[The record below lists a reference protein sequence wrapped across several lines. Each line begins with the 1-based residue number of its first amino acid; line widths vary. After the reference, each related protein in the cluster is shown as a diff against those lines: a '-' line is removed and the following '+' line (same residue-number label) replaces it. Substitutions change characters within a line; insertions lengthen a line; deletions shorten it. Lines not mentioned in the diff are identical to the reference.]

1 LIVDCRSALGGTA
14 NEDSITEVSV
24 ERERMIYL
32 GDARRLHFIG
42 IGGIGMSGIAEI
54 LLEDGYEV
62 SGSDL
67 QDGPILDMLRNLGA
81 RISIGHRSSNIQN
94 AQAIVYS
101 TAVTPDN
108 PELAA
113 ARQASIPIV
122 HRSDLL
128 FELMRRKITVTI
140 AGTHGKTTTTSMI
153 SLLLQVARLDPTMV
167 IGARLKAIGSNARA
181 GKGDYLVAEAD
192 ESDRSFLKYR
202 PVYAVV
208 TNIDRDHMD
217 TYRDLADIQNAF
229 VEHMNSI
236 PFYGCVIACLDD
248 PNLRTLL
255 GQVNGA
261 VVTYGFHTE
270 AQVQIRDPE
279 YAGFQSSYSCY
290 HKGELLGRVELHVP
304 GWHNLSNSAAAV
316 ALGLQLK
323 IPFPTIQQA
332 LKTFRGAERRM
343 EWKGEKG
350 QVWVIDDY
358 GHHPTEIRATLEACR
373 LTGRRIVVVFQ
384 PHRYTRT
391 RDLMNELGTCFE
403 NAHRLYLM
411 DIYSAGEKPIE
422 GVTAVKLAEEIGR
435 HRQVEYVA
443 DRTALLQLLG
453 AELVPGDLLL
463 TLGAG
468 NVWTIGED
476 FLEQQEGQ

>member
-1 LIVDCRSALGGTA
+1 M
-14 NEDSITEVSV
+14 
-24 ERERMIYL
+24 ERERMIDL
-32 GDARRLHFIG
+32 GDVRRLHFIG

-67 QDGPILDMLRNLGA
+67 QEGPILDMLRNLGA
-81 RISIGHRSSNIQN
+81 RISIGHRSSNVQN
-94 AQAIVYS
+94 AQAVVYS
-101 TAVTPDN
+101 TAVSPDN
-108 PELAA
+108 PELAS
-113 ARQASIPIV
+113 ARGASIPIV

-128 FELMRRKITVTI
+128 FELMRRKVTVTI
-140 AGTHGKTTTTSMI
+140 AGTHGKTTTTSMA
-153 SLLLQVARLDPTMV
+153 SLLLQVAGLDPTMV

-217 TYRDLADIQNAF
+217 TYHDLADIQNAF
-229 VEHMNSI
+229 VEHMNSV
-236 PFYGCVIACLDD
+236 PFYGCVIVCLDD
-248 PNLRTLL
+248 PNLRSVL
-255 GQVNGA
+255 GQVKPA
-261 VVTYGFHTE
+261 VVTYGFHSQ

-290 HKGELLGRVELHVP
+290 QKGELLGRVELSVP
-304 GWHNLSNSAAAV
+304 GWHNISNSAAAV

-350 QVWVIDDY
+350 QAWVIDDY

-391 RDLMNELGTCFE
+391 QDLMSELATCFE

-422 GVTAVKLAEEIGR
+422 GVTGEKLAEEIGR
-435 HRQVEYVA
+435 HRQVDYIA
-443 DRTALLQLLG
+443 DRTILLERLR
-453 AELVPGDLLL
+453 AEVAPGDLLL

-468 NVWTIGED
+468 NVWKIGEE

>member
-1 LIVDCRSALGGTA
+1 M
-14 NEDSITEVSV
+14 
-24 ERERMIYL
+24 ERERMTNL
-32 GDARRLHFIG
+32 GDVRRLHFIG

-67 QDGPILDMLRNLGA
+67 QEGPILEMLRKLGA
-81 RISIGHRSSNIQN
+81 RITIGHRASNIQN
-94 AQAIVYS
+94 AQAVVYS
-101 TAVTPDN
+101 TAVSADN

-113 ARQASIPIV
+113 AQQGSIPVV

-128 FELMRRKITVTI
+128 FELMRRRTTVTI

-153 SLLLQVARLDPTMV
+153 SLMLHAAALDPTMV

-181 GKGDYLVAEAD
+181 GKGEYLVAEAD

-208 TNIDRDHMD
+208 TNIDRDHLD
-217 TYRDLADIQNAF
+217 TYRDLADIQSAF
-229 VEHMNSI
+229 VEHMNSV
-236 PFYGCVIACLDD
+236 PFYGRVIPCLDD
-248 PNLRTLL
+248 PNLRSLL
-255 GQVNGA
+255 GQVKPTM
-261 VVTYGFHTE
+261 VTYGFHSE
-270 AQVQIRDPE
+270 AQVQIREPE
-279 YAGFQSSYSCY
+279 YAGFHSSYSCY
-290 HKGELLGRVELHVP
+290 YNAELLGRVELNVP
-304 GWHNLSNSAAAV
+304 GWHNISNSAAAV
-316 ALGLQLK
+316 ALGLQLR

-391 RDLMNELGTCFE
+391 RDLMHELGTCFE

-411 DIYSAGEKPIE
+411 DIYPAGEKPIE
-422 GVTAVKLAEEIGR
+422 GATGDKLAEEIAR
-435 HRQVEYVA
+435 HREVTYLA
-443 DRTALLQLLG
+443 DRASLLERLR
-453 AELVPGDLLL
+453 AEIVPGDLLL

-468 NVWTIGED
+468 NVWKIGEE

>member
-1 LIVDCRSALGGTA
+1 
-14 NEDSITEVSV
+14 
-24 ERERMIYL
+24 MIYL
-32 GDARRLHFIG
+32 GDVRRLHFIG

-54 LLEDGYEV
+54 LLEDGYDV
-62 SGSDL
+62 SGADL
-67 QDGPILDMLRNLGA
+67 QEGPILDMLRNLGA
-81 RISIGHRSSNIQN
+81 RISIGHRSTNVQN
-94 AQAIVYS
+94 AQAVVYS
-101 TAVTPDN
+101 TAVSPDN

-113 ARQASIPIV
+113 ARQASVPIV

-128 FELMRRKITVTI
+128 FELMRRKTTVTI

-153 SLLLQVARLDPTMV
+153 SRLLQVAGLDPTMV

-202 PVYAVV
+202 PVYAIV
-208 TNIDRDHMD
+208 TNVDRDHMD
-217 TYRDLADIQNAF
+217 TYRDLADIQNSF
-229 VEHMNSI
+229 LEHMNNV
-236 PFYGCVIACLDD
+236 PFYGRVIASLDD
-248 PNLRTLL
+248 PNLRSLL
-255 GQVNGA
+255 CQVKPA
-261 VVTYGFHTE
+261 VITYGFHSD

-279 YAGFQSSYSCY
+279 YAGFQSSYTCHY
-290 HKGELLGRVELHVP
+290 KGEPLGRIELSVP
-304 GWHNLSNSAAAV
+304 GWHNISNSAAAV

-323 IPFPTIQQA
+323 IPFATIQQA
-332 LKTFRGAERRM
+332 LKNFRGAERRM

-350 QVWVIDDY
+350 AVWVIDDY

-391 RDLMNELGTCFE
+391 RDLMTELGACFE

-411 DIYSAGEKPIE
+411 DIYSAGEQPIE
-422 GVTAVKLAEEIGR
+422 GATGDKLAEEIAR
-435 HRQVEYVA
+435 HREVVYVA
-443 DRTALLQLLG
+443 DRTALLERLR
-453 AELVPGDLLL
+453 AEVAAGDLLL

-468 NVWTIGED
+468 NVWRIGEEY
-476 FLEQQEGQ
+476 LEQQEG